1 MDVPFGVG
9 GSSSLFRP
17 SKFCSEI
24 HPKLE
29 KPYDEIL
36 FILFIYFLVEIKF
49 NFGTCLPNTKK
60 ILIRLYN

>member
-9 GSSSLFRP
+9 GSSSLSRP

-36 FILFIYFLVEIKF
+36 FIYFLVEIKF
-49 NFGTCLPNTKK
+49 NFGTCPPNIKK
-60 ILIRLYN
+60 VLIRLYN